1 MNKLGE
7 NYQLAQDILDLTEK
21 EIKNMPQVNVLIVG
35 KSGVGKSTLIN
46 SVFRENLADTGI
58 GKPVTKHLRKIT
70 KEGIPIALYDT
81 QGLELE
87 ESVQEKSAPRNFLD

>member
-35 KSGVGKSTLIN
+35 KSGG
-46 SVFRENLADTGI
+46 
-58 GKPVTKHLRKIT
+58 RKV
-70 KEGIPIALYDT
+70 DF
-81 QGLELE
+81 
-87 ESVQEKSAPRNFLD
+87 N